1 VDATPTAAEG
11 GRDRLNLARMETRNS
26 SFQPATNSAA
36 MGGEGGTLKKIRT
49 RSSSGDSLV
58 EEEAATTIATTQTLA
73 EERRDKRGKRM
84 STQSCLVCLE
94 TTTCQIVRI
103 KEALTRT
110 KEALTKEALTRTKEA
125 LTKEDLT
132 RTKEASTKEDLTR
145 TKGASTKDQTRSGVN
160 VNAPTGMERLTKAL
174 KRQSVKG
181 VKMEM
186 GNSGVILPAT
196 ATAVMRNHLDNIPTT
211 PGPTKLVLKI
221 IMESNFKTL
230 VHMKQL
236 VEI

>member
-1 VDATPTAAEG
+1 
-11 GRDRLNLARMETRNS
+11 
-26 SFQPATNSAA
+26 
-36 MGGEGGTLKKIRT
+36 MGLKKIRT
-49 RSSSGDSLV
+49 RSSSGDSLAV
-58 EEEAATTIATTQTLA
+58 EEAATTTATTLTLA
-73 EERRDKRGKRM
+73 EERRGKLGKGKM

-110 KEALTKEALTRTKEA
+110 KEG
-125 LTKEDLT
+125 
-132 RTKEASTKEDLTR
+132 STKEDLTR

-160 VNAPTGMERLTKAL
+160 VNAPSGMERLTKAL

-196 ATAVMRNHLDNIPTT
+196 ATAVMRN
-211 PGPTKLVLKI
+211 
-221 IMESNFKTL
+221 
-230 VHMKQL
+230 
-236 VEI
+236 

>member
-11 GRDRLNLARMETRNS
+11 GRDRLSSARMETRNS

-49 RSSSGDSLV
+49 RSSSGDSLAV
-58 EEEAATTIATTQTLA
+58 EEAATTTATTRTLA
-73 EERRDKRGKRM
+73 EERRDKRGKKM

-103 KEALTRT
+103 KEASTRT
-110 KEALTKEALTRTKEA
+110 KEASTRTKGASTKEDLTRTKEA

-160 VNAPTGMERLTKAL
+160 VNAPSGMERLTKAL

-181 VKMEM
+181 IKFL
-186 GNSGVILPAT
+186 LP
-196 ATAVMRNHLDNIPTT
+196 VFFL
-211 PGPTKLVLKI
+211 
-221 IMESNFKTL
+221 SFKPPFLQCSLLWSTS
-230 VHMKQL
+230 
-236 VEI
+236 

>member
-11 GRDRLNLARMETRNS
+11 GRDRLSSARMETRNS

-58 EEEAATTIATTQTLA
+58 AEEAATTTATTRTLA
-73 EERRDKRGKRM
+73 EERRDKRGKKM

-103 KEALTRT
+103 KEASI
-110 KEALTKEALTRTKEA
+110 KEALTRTKEA
-125 LTKEDLT
+125 L
-132 RTKEASTKEDLTR
+132 TKEDLTR

-160 VNAPTGMERLTKAL
+160 VNAPSGMERLTKAL

>member
-11 GRDRLNLARMETRNS
+11 GRDRLSSARMETRNS

-49 RSSSGDSLV
+49 RSSSGDSLAV
-58 EEEAATTIATTQTLA
+58 EEAATTTATTRTLA
-73 EERRDKRGKRM
+73 EERRDKRGKKM

-103 KEALTRT
+103 KEAS
-110 KEALTKEALTRTKEA
+110 TKEA
-125 LTKEDLT
+125 LTKEDSTRIKEALT
-132 RTKEASTKEDLTR
+132 KVASTKTKGASTKEDLTR

-160 VNAPTGMERLTKAL
+160 VNAPTSMERLTKAL

-181 VKMEM
+181 VKMEL
-186 GNSGVILPAT
+186 GNTGVILPAT
-196 ATAVMRNHLDNIPTT
+196 ATAVMRNHLDNILTT
-211 PGPTKLVLKI
+211 PGLTKLVLKI